1 MFPAIQVS
9 GFRTMLQ
16 GSVGVSAAFWMQMTI
31 EGWLIYELTRSPL
44 FLSMAAVCRSVPML
58 LLSPLAGVLA
68 DRIFRKRMMIKTKE
82 LEETIAMVMTE
93 KV

>member
-1 MFPAIQVS
+1 
-9 GFRTMLQ
+9 MLQ

-68 DRIFRKRMMIKTKE
+68 DRIDRKRM
-82 LEETIAMVMTE
+82 LIATQGFAASLAF
-93 KV
+93 